1 MLPNSEYG
9 KFSENLQG
17 TGVPLIIYQ
26 RQRKA
31 KVGRD
36 SARASASGAGGAGGR
51 DATMTDGAIAD
62 LVTLEIVKGE
72 TSLTW
77 GGRFATLADKTQGWG
92 FNDVQRRA
100 EAQARETMA
109 DAVQKSGDPAE
120 AKVHQK
126 LQRTNSTRVGGKAL
140 RMQQVNRVVV
150 RVKPKPPGAI
160 CRCPPLS
167 CLLGRHP
174 DPIRSSDMSPLPA
187 LLAPS
192 PPLFCRSLRQVGTL
206 GSEEA
211 SWPEHLES
219 LSSETRFSL
228 IGANASHGE
237 RTLLT
242 LEAASVQERAVLVS
256 GGSAAA
262 ARWLVPAVCPALVAD
277 SHPARFFVWLPC
289 GAIAHVRCAA
299 SARCWKHP
307 KTRPAHSAAA
317 WAPRA

>member
-36 SARASASGAGGAGGR
+36 SARASASGAGGGGGR

-174 DPIRSSDMSPLPA
+174 DPIRSSDNLNPSPCFACPL
-187 LLAPS
+187 S
-192 PPLFCRSLRQVGTL
+192 PPLLPFASSGGHARQRGGLVARAPGVAVVGDALQPHRRQRVAWRAHAAHARGRFRT
-206 GSEEA
+206 GARGAGE
-211 SWPEHLES
+211 WR
-219 LSSETRFSL
+219 LSSCSSL
-228 IGANASHGE
+228 ACPCCLP
-237 RTLLT
+237 RTC
-242 LEAASVQERAVLVS
+242 R
-256 GGSAAA
+256 
-262 ARWLVPAVCPALVAD
+262 
-277 SHPARFFVWLPC
+277 
-289 GAIAHVRCAA
+289 
-299 SARCWKHP
+299 
-307 KTRPAHSAAA
+307 
-317 WAPRA
+317 